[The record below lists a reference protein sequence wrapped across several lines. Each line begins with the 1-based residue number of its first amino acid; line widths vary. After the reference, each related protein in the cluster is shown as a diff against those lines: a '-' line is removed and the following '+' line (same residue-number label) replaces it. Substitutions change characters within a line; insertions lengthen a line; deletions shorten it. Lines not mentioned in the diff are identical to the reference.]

1 MWSVVSHK
9 SSSIFSVV
17 MAERD
22 ESLTNPPLHL
32 IHMSICLLS
41 MPLSKDYWCPAFDIW
56 HIMCHNV
63 SSNELNLGR
72 RKKTQLPSVSRI
84 AHNSFLCVC
93 GCVCSS
99 LLILWLW
106 VLWLLRFTGEV
117 LSDLCR
123 TLHCVIWCVSPH
135 MSSTQDILNLT
146 LGGWAH
152 NPADIKLCCEWIK

>member
-1 MWSVVSHK
+1 MSHK

-22 ESLTNPPLHL
+22 ESLTSPPLHL

-63 SSNELNLGR
+63 SSNELTQRR
-72 RKKTQLPSVSRI
+72 RKK
-84 AHNSFLCVC
+84 H
-93 GCVCSS
+93 GCRQFPESLTILLFFFFCMCSS
-99 LLILWLW
+99 SLILWLW
-106 VLWLLRFTGEV
+106 VLWLAWFTGEV

-123 TLHCVIWCVSPH
+123 TLHCVIWCVTPH
-135 MSSTQDILNLT
+135 MSSAHEILNLT
-146 LGGWAH
+146 VGGWAH
-152 NPADIKLCCEWIK
+152 NPASITFLLR